1 MSDAKRAKPSDKSS
15 LPMQKKRFLVTEK
28 PHFLNGAL
36 RDVDW
41 IGPLPEGVK
50 PGKYLVE
57 VDADGN
63 PVRAKADEKSAKD
76 KDQEGKF

>member
-15 LPMQKKRFLVTEK
+15 LPMQDKRYRVTEK

-36 RDVDW
+36 RDVGW
-41 IGPLPEGVK
+41 IGSLPEGVK

-57 VDADGN
+57 VDEAGD
-63 PVRAKADEKSAKD
+63 PVKADKSKD
-76 KDQEGKF
+76 DDKKADKF